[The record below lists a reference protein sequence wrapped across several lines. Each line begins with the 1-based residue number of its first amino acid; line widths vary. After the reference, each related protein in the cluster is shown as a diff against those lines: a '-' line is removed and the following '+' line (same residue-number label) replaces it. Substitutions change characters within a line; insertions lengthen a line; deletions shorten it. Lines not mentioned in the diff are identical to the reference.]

1 LGLVDHVVTGN
12 GVNRDGGFRQIS
24 IHTVATVSFSTGWVA
39 SRIFRLNLGVNIAVL
54 GQFGT
59 RNVHVPS
66 LAVSINGSRVVLA
79 VHGHGDGVAS
89 LDVFTHG
96 TGNGH
101 VRFRLGLVDHVI
113 FSDHINSDL
122 SFRQIGIDTVA
133 AVSLSTGG
141 VTRRVFSL
149 NLGVNIAVLGQLGA
163 RNVHDRRIAVKGL
176 RVRLVHDLDSDSARV
191 TRVH

>member
-101 VRFRLGLVDHVI
+101 VGLGISIADHVI
-113 FSDHINSDL
+113 SSAPITRALTSG
-122 SFRQIGIDTVA
+122 RIGIDTIATVGFSAGRVA
-133 AVSLSTGG
+133 SRTFG
-141 VTRRVFSL
+141 F
-149 NLGVNIAVLGQLGA
+149 N
-163 RNVHDRRIAVKGL
+163 L
-176 RVRLVHDLDSDSARV
+176 RVYV
-191 TRVH
+191 